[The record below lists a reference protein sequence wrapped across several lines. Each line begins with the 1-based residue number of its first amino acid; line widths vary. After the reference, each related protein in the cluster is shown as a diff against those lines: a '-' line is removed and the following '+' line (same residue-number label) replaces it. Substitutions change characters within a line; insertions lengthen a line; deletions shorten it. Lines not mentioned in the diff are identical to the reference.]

1 MKLQTSCSFH
11 LLFSQPNEVAQA
23 VACLMGF
30 LGDQGVR
37 DEKFREEFQTAA
49 TEAIKDGLKRCH
61 AGLPDRFV
69 EIKLRINS
77 IEVQLEIV
85 SPSCP
90 DAPSGRQPS
99 SKDSPATS
107 SLSAEDRRIATGD
120 VQRDGMDVV
129 VLKKSLGELTWSYEP
144 GLREKSLITIAGD
157 DFAAEG

>member
-90 DAPSGRQPS
+90 GASSGRRHLRKIPRPPQV
-99 SKDSPATS
+99 SPPRTEESRRATS
-107 SLSAEDRRIATGD
+107 SAMEWMWL
-120 VQRDGMDVV
+120 
-129 VLKKSLGELTWSYEP
+129 
-144 GLREKSLITIAGD
+144 
-157 DFAAEG
+157 F